1 MIKSYNNYFL
11 DICSQLATI
20 SLMIKAG
27 PKVLKIYMTSDGK
40 QPYSEWL
47 RNLRDTMAVAR
58 IRTRIDRIE
67 EGNLG
72 QYKDLGT
79 GLFEFK
85 FSFGPGYRVY
95 FAVDGVEIILLLSGG
110 DKGSQRKDI
119 EKAREY
125 WTDYLMRKKK

>member
-1 MIKSYNNYFL
+1 
-11 DICSQLATI
+11 
-20 SLMIKAG
+20 MIKAG
-27 PKVLKIYMTSDGK
+27 PKVLKIYITSDGK

-47 RNLRDTMAVAR
+47 RNLRDTMTVAR

-72 QYKDLGT
+72 QYKSLGT
-79 GLFEFK
+79 ALFEFK

-95 FAVDGVEIILLLSGG
+95 FAVDGDKIVLLLSGG

-125 WTDYLMRKKK
+125 WTDYLMRNRK

>member
-1 MIKSYNNYFL
+1 MIK
-11 DICSQLATI
+11 T
-20 SLMIKAG
+20 G
-27 PKVLKIYMTSDGK
+27 PKVLKIYITSDGK

-47 RNLRDTMAVAR
+47 RSLRDTMTIAR

-72 QYKDLGT
+72 QYKSLGT

-95 FAVDGVEIILLLSGG
+95 FAVDGDEVILLVSGG

>member
-1 MIKSYNNYFL
+1 
-11 DICSQLATI
+11 
-20 SLMIKAG
+20 MIKAG
-27 PKVLKIYMTSDGK
+27 PKVLKIYITSDGK

-47 RNLRDTMAVAR
+47 RNLRDTMTVAR

-72 QYKDLGT
+72 QYKSLGT

-95 FAVDGVEIILLLSGG
+95 FAVDGDKIVLLLSGG

-125 WTDYLMRKKK
+125 WTDYLMRNRK

>member
-1 MIKSYNNYFL
+1 
-11 DICSQLATI
+11 
-20 SLMIKAG
+20 MIKAG
-27 PKVLKIYMTSDGK
+27 PKVLKIYVTSDGR

-47 RNLRDTMAVAR
+47 RNLRDTMTVAR

-72 QYKDLGT
+72 QYKALGT

-95 FAVDGVEIILLLSGG
+95 FAVDGDEIILLLSGG

-119 EKAREY
+119 ERAREY
-125 WTDYLMRKKK
+125 WTDYLMRKRK